1 VHHIALPIHET
12 YAPESSFPI
21 PHFLYLRLA
30 ASNICNLRC
39 KHCHIWMN
47 EDRRDSLGTARRIEI
62 LQEFARLRAH
72 GMVEFPGGEVTL
84 ALDELC
90 VLAAQA
96 DRLGLKAGMVT
107 NGFTIRLP
115 RTAQRLAESGLER
128 ISVSLDSPRAAT
140 HDYVRGVEGSFDR
153 AVSAIELLI
162 AARARAKYTR
172 HGLKIQVMTTV
183 FDGNIH
189 DLVELVESCRALG
202 VDEVNF
208 QLLQRTFDNKNPD
221 RDPFFE
227 RHFFHDA
234 ASRCAAKLALR
245 DVVTRYA
252 GDPLLRTRP
261 RDLAWFDRSIER
273 PDELPADTNCSSHWR
288 NVIVD
293 SDGAV
298 SLCFNRPEGATE
310 ISVGNVARQGL
321 AEVLASGVARR
332 QRARMEICRK
342 SCGSLECHRDSEG
355 P

>member
-1 VHHIALPIHET
+1 MQRVALPIHESS
-12 YAPESSFPI
+12 APEGPFPI

-47 EDRRDSLGTARRIEI
+47 EDGRDSLGTGRRIEI

-90 VLAAQA
+90 VLATQA
-96 DRLGLKAGMVT
+96 DRLGLKAGIVT

-115 RTAQRLAESGLER
+115 RIAQRLADSGLER
-128 ISVSLDSPRAAT
+128 ISVSLDSPRAAI

-153 AVSAIELLI
+153 AVAAIELLV
-162 AARARAKYTR
+162 AARGRARYTR

-183 FDGNIH
+183 FDRNIH
-189 DLVELVESCRALG
+189 DLVELVELCRALG
-202 VDEVNF
+202 VDEVNL
-208 QLLQRTFDNKNPD
+208 QLLQRTFANTNPD

-234 ASRCAAKLALR
+234 DSRCAAKLAIRNL
-245 DVVTRYA
+245 VTRYA
-252 GDPLLRTRP
+252 GDPLLRTRS
-261 RDLAWFDRSIER
+261 RDLAWFDRSIEQ
-273 PDELPADTNCSSHWR
+273 PDELPTDTDCSSHWR

-298 SLCFNRPEGATE
+298 LLCFNRPEGATE
-310 ISVGNVARQGL
+310 LSVGNVAHQGL
-321 AEVLASGVARR
+321 ADILASGAARR